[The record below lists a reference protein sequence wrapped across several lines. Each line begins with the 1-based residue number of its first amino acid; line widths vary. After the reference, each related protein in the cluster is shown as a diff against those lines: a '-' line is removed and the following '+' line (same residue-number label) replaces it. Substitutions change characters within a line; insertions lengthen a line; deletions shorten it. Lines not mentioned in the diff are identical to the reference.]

1 MTANDRFVLDEAA
14 AVKAGTVTIRECA
27 VPAEAYRDGKLALTF
42 ARIRGFKRLNVAEV
56 SLIANGQSDAKGG
69 N

>member
-1 MTANDRFVLDEAA
+1 M
-14 AVKAGTVTIRECA
+14 AVER
-27 VPAEAYRDGKLALTF
+27 AERLLGRAF

-69 N
+69 K